1 MNCWSSLTVNHFL
14 LVNRLFSVNAH
25 ELRLEL
31 GCYINRQ
38 GVPCRSSGYL
48 RWETKATSYAK
59 QGPHILLFSSE
70 FVEIRHAATGRL
82 VQVVEGQDV
91 RCVHAS
97 DRAILVAMRGSDGKT
112 DKLVE
117 LIETADLMELKKQDS
132 KSAALWDEWDM

>member
-1 MNCWSSLTVNHFL
+1 M
-14 LVNRLFSVNAH
+14 
-25 ELRLEL
+25 
-31 GCYINRQ
+31 
-38 GVPCRSSGYL
+38 
-48 RWETKATSYAK
+48 
-59 QGPHILLFSSE
+59 
-70 FVEIRHAATGRL
+70 
-82 VQVVEGQDV
+82 VEGQDV